1 MLSTCAHRLNTCA
14 EPALGEGELVDVP
27 AAVVLVDG
35 EGLLPSGEGDGGG
48 DGGPGLQAAGG
59 GVVDVAGEVGAGG
72 AGDVQAVGGA
82 AGRGQPQGDRVGAGR
97 GHVDRVVE
105 PLPGA
110 GPSDV
115 VAAAGVGAGLEVD
128 AVGAVAV
135 GGAVDRGDV
144 VGRALPAGVVVGRLP
159 RPGDRGCGPA
169 VGRPGGAGEGELV
182 DVPAAVVL
190 VDGQG
195 L

>member
-1 MLSTCAHRLNTCA
+1 MLSTCAHRLITCA
-14 EPALGEGELVDVP
+14 GPASGEGELVDVP

-35 EGLLPSGEGDGGG
+35 EGLLPSGEGD
-48 DGGPGLQAAGG
+48 
-59 GVVDVAGEVGAGG
+59 AGG

-115 VAAAGVGAGLEVD
+115 VAAAGVGAGLEV
-128 AVGAVAV
+128 
-135 GGAVDRGDV
+135 
-144 VGRALPAGVVVGRLP
+144 
-159 RPGDRGCGPA
+159 
-169 VGRPGGAGEGELV
+169 
-182 DVPAAVVL
+182 
-190 VDGQG
+190 
-195 L
+195 